1 MAESWPPGLVGRPVE
16 RPVLRDVGPRG
27 NLPAQPREPTC
38 GYAGASTTV
47 TTGRPMTSEP
57 SLPSPRGARSG
68 AAATPFGGW
77 ARRTGRTLALFA
89 MLYAF
94 LVAVDVLGTG
104 IGGLGEDIVD
114 QLFRGIDNPV
124 LGLAIG
130 VLATVLAQSSSV
142 TTSTVVG
149 LVGAGVLGLDA
160 AVPVVMGANIG
171 TTITNT
177 LASLGSIRR
186 VEEFRR
192 VFTGATMHDVFN
204 VLTVIVLLPLELAT
218 GALSRVAVWLSQYAG
233 NVETGEFE
241 SPVAQ
246 LVSGVTD
253 TAESLAVAG
262 LGQVGG
268 SVLLIVLGLAAIFAA
283 LYGITRTMRKVMAG
297 PAERSLNAVLG
308 RAGTLGIVVG
318 AVLTVAVQS
327 SSIAT
332 SLLVPMIAAGVL
344 SLENAYPITLG
355 ANLGTTLTAL
365 LASLAVD
372 RIEGLQVALVH
383 LMFNIA
389 GVVIFYPLPA
399 LRRVP
404 LSVARRLGAYAA
416 RHRALVLAYVAVLF
430 YVVPL
435 AVILLL
441 R

>member
-1 MAESWPPGLVGRPVE
+1 VRLLLLLV
-16 RPVLRDVGPRG
+16 L
-27 NLPAQPREPTC
+27 LT
-38 GYAGASTTV
+38 
-47 TTGRPMTSEP
+47 
-57 SLPSPRGARSG
+57 
-68 AAATPFGGW
+68 
-77 ARRTGRTLALFA
+77 
-89 MLYAF
+89 AF
-94 LVAVDVLGTG
+94 LVGVDVLGEG
-104 IGGLGEDIVD
+104 IGGFGEDVTE
-114 QLFRGIDNPV
+114 QLFRGIENPIV
-124 LGLAIG
+124 GLAVG

-149 LVGAGVLGLDA
+149 LVGAGVLDLQA
-160 AVPVVMGANIG
+160 AVAIVMGANIG

-186 VEEFRR
+186 VAEFRR

-204 VLTVIVLLPLELAT
+204 VLAVAVLLPIELLASP
-218 GALSRVAVWLSQYAG
+218 LSRIAVWLSG
-233 NVETGEFE
+233 FLGDVETGEFE
-241 SPVAQ
+241 SPVERA
-246 LVSGVTD
+246 LSTVTD
-253 TAESLAVAG
+253 TVAEGAWGA

-268 SVLLIVLGLAAIFAA
+268 SILLVVLAIATLFAA
-283 LYGITRTMRKVMAG
+283 LYAITRNMRRVVAG

-308 RAGTLGIVVG
+308 RSGALGIVIG

-365 LASLAVD
+365 IAALAVD

-383 LMFNIA
+383 LLFNVV
-389 GVVIFYPLPA
+389 GVAIFYPLVP

-404 LSVARRLGAYAA
+404 LRVARRVGDYAA
-416 RHRALVLAYVAVLF
+416 RHRALVLVYLILLF
-430 YVVPL
+430 YVLPL
-435 AVILLL
+435 VLILTL